1 MTKSKAEKITSFID
15 FLNDGHEDKP
25 FEYKINEYLPG
36 ECELIIDLTNTV
48 YRNEA
53 NALAFVIDECTYLCV
68 RQKARNNDEI
78 YWKIW

>member
-1 MTKSKAEKITSFID
+1 MDKSQAEKIATFID
-15 FLNDGHEDKP
+15 FLNERHEVNP
-25 FEYKINEYLPG
+25 FEYKINEYWPRAY
-36 ECELIIDLTNTV
+36 ELVIDLTTTA

-53 NALAFVIDECTYLCV
+53 NALALVIDECTYLHV